1 MYGRHDVTLRRQAV
15 CLSRVVRQAEYFDS
29 LWQRSVV
36 AAVALLG
43 VYRHDWEHLADDGIE
58 VLWVV
63 VD

>member
-1 MYGRHDVTLRRQAV
+1 MYGRHDVSLRRQAV
-15 CLSRVVRQAEYFDS
+15 RWSQVVRQAEYFDS

-36 AAVALLG
+36 AAVASLG
-43 VYRHDWEHLADDGIE
+43 VYRHEQEHLADDGIE